1 MLQMNTGER
10 RAIDLLA
17 RLAVHEPLEDRPNTL
32 AGVAEDCHGTYC
44 VCCGRRAYKDRL
56 WPDHRDDC
64 PLEQGQRFPQRTYG
78 DRGAEPGEIAEVSGF
93 PGVSDVPEAREIQ
106 VHFPG

>member
-17 RLAVHEPLEDRPNTL
+17 RLVEDRPNTL
-32 AGVAEDCHGTYC
+32 SGVAEDCHGTYC
-44 VCCGRRAYKDRL
+44 VYCGRRGYEVRL
-56 WPDHRDDC
+56 RPDHRDDC
-64 PLEQGQRFPQRTYG
+64 RLQKGQRFLQRIYG
-78 DRGAEPGEIAEVSGF
+78 DRGAEPGEIAEVSDF